1 MIDSSSNLF
10 IVGMM
15 GAGKSAVGR
24 LLAARLGRAFVDA
37 DHEIEARTGVSIP
50 TIFEVEGEA
59 GFRRREEQVID
70 ELSSR
75 DDGLVLATGGG
86 AVLSVATRARL
97 KERGITI
104 YLKARGHDLWQRT
117 RHDRNRPL
125 LACDDPRQRIEQLL
139 AEREPYYAEVADV
152 VVESG
157 RGNVPRLVETLA
169 EHLAAYDRR
178 PRRPTVAARV
188 GGAT

>member
-1 MIDSSSNLF
+1 MAAHENLF

-24 LLAARLGRAFVDA
+24 LLAARLGRDFVDA
-37 DHEIEARTGVSIP
+37 DHEIQARTGVSIA

-59 GFRRREEQVID
+59 GFRRREEQIID
-70 ELSSR
+70 ELTRR

-86 AVLSVATRARL
+86 AVISAATRARL
-97 KERGITI
+97 RERGFTI
-104 YLKARGHDLWQRT
+104 YLKAKAHDLWLRT

-125 LACDDPRQRIEQLL
+125 LACDNPRQRIEQLL
-139 AEREPYYAEVADV
+139 AEREPYYADVADL

-157 RGNVPRLVETLA
+157 RSSMTKLVETLVERIA
-169 EHLAAYDRR
+169 ERDRGA
-178 PRRPTVAARV
+178 RRQTASRAVDR
-188 GGAT
+188 TT